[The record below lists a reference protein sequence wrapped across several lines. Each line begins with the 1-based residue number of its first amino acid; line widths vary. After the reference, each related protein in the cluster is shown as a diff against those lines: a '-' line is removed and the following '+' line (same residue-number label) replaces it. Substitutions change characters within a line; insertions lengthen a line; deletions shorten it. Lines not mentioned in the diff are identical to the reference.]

1 MKQINMSISTRKGDN
16 GETDLMFGR
25 RVAKNHPRIIALGAV
40 DELNTMLGIV
50 LTHCNDQS
58 EIKERTV
65 SVQNDLI
72 VLMGELGTL
81 PEDFPQYEEKG
92 FDRFEIGRLE
102 KIDQWISIIE
112 SKDIKTEGW
121 ALPGSSGLQLSAS
134 LDHARVVC
142 RRAERE
148 CTELINE
155 LDASILSYLNRLSD
169 LLWLMARESDLN
181 S

>member
-50 LTHCNDQS
+50 LTHCKDQS

-72 VLMGELGTL
+72 VLMNSGLSPKIYLSMRRKDLIVLELG
-81 PEDFPQYEEKG
+81 
-92 FDRFEIGRLE
+92 
-102 KIDQWISIIE
+102 
-112 SKDIKTEGW
+112 
-121 ALPGSSGLQLSAS
+121 A
-134 LDHARVVC
+134 
-142 RRAERE
+142 
-148 CTELINE
+148 
-155 LDASILSYLNRLSD
+155 
-169 LLWLMARESDLN
+169 
-181 S
+181 

>member
-1 MKQINMSISTRKGDN
+1 MSISTRKGDN

-25 RVAKNHPRIIALGAV
+25 RVAKSHPRIIALGEV
-40 DELNTMLGIV
+40 DELNAVLGIV
-50 LTHCNDQS
+50 LTHCSDQS
-58 EIKERTV
+58 EIKERTIYI
-65 SVQNDLI
+65 QNDLI
-72 VLMGELGTL
+72 VLMGEIGTL
-81 PEDFPQYEEKG
+81 PEDLSRYEEKG
-92 FDRFEIGRLE
+92 FDRFGIGHLE
-102 KIDQWISIIE
+102 KINQWISIIE
-112 SKDIKTEGW
+112 AKDIKIEGW

-134 LDHARVVC
+134 LDHARAVC

-155 LDASILSYLNRLSD
+155 LDTSILSYLNRLSD

>member
-1 MKQINMSISTRKGDN
+1 MSISTRKGDN

-40 DELNTMLGIV
+40 DELNALLGIV
-50 LTHCNDQS
+50 LTHCGDQS

-65 SVQNDLI
+65 SIQNDLI

-81 PEDFPQYEEKG
+81 PEDLSLYEEKG
-92 FDRFEIGRLE
+92 FDRFGVGHLE

-112 SKDIKTEGW
+112 GKDIQIGGW
-121 ALPGSSGLQLSAS
+121 ELPGSSGLKISAS
-134 LDHARVVC
+134 LDHARVLC

-148 CTELINE
+148 CIELIND
-155 LDASILSYLNRLSD
+155 LNTSILSYLNRLSD
-169 LLWLMARESDLN
+169 LLWLMARESDQNL
-181 S
+181 

>member
-1 MKQINMSISTRKGDN
+1 MSISTRKGDN

-25 RVAKNHPRIIALGAV
+25 RVAKSHPRIIALGEV
-40 DELNTMLGIV
+40 DELNAVLGIV
-50 LTHCNDQS
+50 LTHCSDQS
-58 EIKERTV
+58 EIKERTIYI
-65 SVQNDLI
+65 QNDLI
-72 VLMGELGTL
+72 VLMGEIGTF
-81 PEDFPQYEEKG
+81 PEDLSRYEEKG
-92 FDRFEIGRLE
+92 FDRFGIGHLE
-102 KIDQWISIIE
+102 KINQWISIIE
-112 SKDIKTEGW
+112 AKDIKIEGW

-134 LDHARVVC
+134 LDHARAVC

-155 LDASILSYLNRLSD
+155 LDTSILSYLNRLSD

>member
-1 MKQINMSISTRKGDN
+1 MSITTGKGDN

-25 RVAKNHPRIIALGAV
+25 RVSKNHPRIIALGAV

-50 LTHCNDQS
+50 LTHCGDQS

-65 SVQNDLI
+65 TIQNDFI

-81 PEDFPQYEEKG
+81 PEDLSRYEEKG
-92 FDRFEIGRLE
+92 FERFGIGHLE
-102 KIDQWISIIE
+102 KIDQWISVIE
-112 SKDIKTEGW
+112 GKDIQVEGW

-134 LDHARVVC
+134 LDHARVIC

-148 CTELINE
+148 CVGLINE
-155 LDASILSYLNRLSD
+155 LDPSILSYLNRLSD

-181 S
+181 A